1 MHFPEG
7 QCDPLGKVCVTIS
20 ERVQLSES
28 IAVVGKKRAR
38 FSDLP
43 PFLLKVPFQSVTIL
57 SSLEN
62 NPLWTTWDGPLVK
75 PQYDQDWGF
84 AYLLECPHIYTFLVP
99 MARVMF
105 LLIHP

>member
-1 MHFPEG
+1 MLKCKLRKLRADLGRIDTLPRG
-7 QCDPLGKVCVTIS
+7 GNVIPGKVCVTMS

-43 PFLLKVPFQSVTIL
+43 PFLLKVPFRLVTIL
-57 SSLEN
+57 SSLET
-62 NPLWTTWDGPLVK
+62 NPLWAIWDGPLVK

-84 AYLLECPHIYTFLVP
+84 AYLL
-99 MARVMF
+99 
-105 LLIHP
+105 